1 MRWGE
6 LLAANLSCQ
15 RIAVTANIRPIDTT
29 MGSTPFEARIDFL
42 STRPLRTHNS
52 GRGSRV
58 DQIKKGTVALRQKA
72 NAKLPASPSGYLEIM
87 KSAMA
92 AKHATAKKILSCP
105 HLDCLTRDKRL
116 RPVDQQPNCY

>member
-15 RIAVTANIRPIDTT
+15 RIAVTANIRPIDTA

-42 STRPLRTHNS
+42 STRPLRIHNS

-58 DQIKKGTVALRQKA
+58 EQDLKRDCCAAAKGKCQAPGAPLE
-72 NAKLPASPSGYLEIM
+72 SPSQ
-87 KSAMA
+87 KSESTSGEGGSRRGLGSLIR
-92 AKHATAKKILSCP
+92 AT
-105 HLDCLTRDKRL
+105 T
-116 RPVDQQPNCY
+116 